1 MSSTMIK
8 ITVYFIDIQNNLIFQ
23 NNLKKNIYIYIYI
36 YILKAEQG
44 FLDGAYTEVWIAK
57 FAS

>member
-1 MSSTMIK
+1 MIK
-8 ITVYFIDIQNNLIFQ
+8 ITVYFIDIQNNLICQ
-23 NNLKKNIYIYIYI
+23 NNLKKNIYIYI

>member
-36 YILKAEQG
+36 LKAEQG

-57 FAS
+57 FAT